1 MTHTYN
7 SLFFVT
13 VAAVLGPWVSTHLMR
28 SVIPSVVIEIVLGY
42 LIGPHVLHIADQTP
56 NIYFLS
62 QFGFAY
68 LMFVSGMELDFDL
81 LLERPTKG
89 QSPAWLR
96 GLLFFAVTLLVSLA
110 ISLWLHYLG
119 YIKDVLLVM
128 LLLSTTS
135 LGLVTPALKEH
146 GWIRDRFGQEVLLY
160 ALIADVATL
169 IVFTAYI
176 TFHSTGNAFSFLLVM
191 VLLLFFVF
199 VYRVLLAAR
208 HLPIFRVV
216 ENATSEIGIRAAFAL
231 VLAFLA
237 FSQSL
242 GTEVVIA
249 AFLAGA
255 IISLLAEKHSI
266 ITHKLNSI
274 GYGFFIPIF
283 FVSVGMGFNINAIAG
298 TTSFIT
304 LIGILFVT
312 MYLNKLVPSLWF
324 LRKFGIRQR
333 LAGGMLLSSRL
344 SLMIAASQIG
354 EQAGLISSAMSNGF
368 VLLAI
373 VTCVLS
379 PAMFNQVIRGVPVPA
394 ADAGKLETPILTIDR
409 DTLPPDWEIRQ
420 IEVLSRRLNDVPL
433 RTLHLP
439 QDLLFVSIVRDD
451 ERIVPRGH
459 TKLEQFDVV
468 QVMGTPENLQRLTEL
483 MEEIPK

>member
-1 MTHTYN
+1 MTYTYN

-13 VAAVLGPWVSTHLMR
+13 VAAVAGPWLSARLMR

-42 LIGPHVLHIADQTP
+42 LIGPHVLHIAAQTQ

-81 LLERPTKG
+81 LLERPKKG

-96 GLLFFAVTLLVSLA
+96 GLLFFAITLLVSLA
-110 ISLWLHYLG
+110 VSLLLHQLG
-119 YIKDVLLVM
+119 YIKDVLLVT

-135 LGLVTPALKEH
+135 LGLVTPALKER
-146 GWIRDRFGQEVLLY
+146 GWIHDRFGQEVLLY

-176 TFHSTGNAFSFLLVM
+176 TFHSTGNAFSFLLIM

-208 HLPIFRVV
+208 HLPIFRMV

-255 IISLLAEKHSI
+255 IISLLAEKHSL

-283 FVSVGMGFNINAIAG
+283 FVSVGMGFNLKGIAG
-298 TTSFIT
+298 TPSFIT
-304 LIGILFVT
+304 MTILLLIT

-324 LRKFGIRQR
+324 LRKFSVLQR

-379 PAMFNQVIRGVPVPA
+379 PAMFNQLIRGVPVPA
-394 ADAGKLETPILTIDR
+394 ADDGREKTPILTIHR

-420 IEVLSRRLNDVPL
+420 IEVLSRRFNDVPL
-433 RTLHLP
+433 RTLNLP
-439 QDLLFVSIVRDD
+439 RDLLFISILRDD

-468 QVMGTPENLQRLTEL
+468 QVMGTPENLQHLTEL
-483 MEEIPK
+483 MEEHA